1 MMLVCVARWIGSRRM
16 QRRADPSRSQITST
30 RPSRRT
36 LVEWPFSKDSYAY
49 LAAQASDSFPPG
61 LTRTMLVKFFA
72 GLSLQACGPNEF
84 IREYT
89 QGSEVAGMQARTGA
103 AVSFLELISAFPSP
117 RAEGFLRQTVGISE
131 RTLKGLVS
139 KDPGAALTLEQSKR
153 VQQVSEILFQATMVL
168 GSVAAADAWVTRKA
182 IGLDNKTPL
191 EMMMTPEGSLALR
204 DQLVR
209 IEYGVYC

>member
-1 MMLVCVARWIGSRRM
+1 
-16 QRRADPSRSQITST
+16 
-30 RPSRRT
+30 
-36 LVEWPFSKDSYAY
+36 
-49 LAAQASDSFPPG
+49 
-61 LTRTMLVKFFA
+61 
-72 GLSLQACGPNEF
+72 
-84 IREYT
+84 
-89 QGSEVAGMQARTGA
+89 MQARTGA
-103 AVSFLELISAFPSP
+103 AVSFLELISAFPSL
-117 RAEGFLRQTVGISE
+117 RAEGFLWQTVGISE

-191 EMMMTPEGSLALR
+191 EIMMTPEGSLALR